1 MRMENVQPIEGITP
15 GMLWTFIV
23 VLVGL
28 AALFVLGHKVVEI
41 IRTERERKQLQQQP
55 GEKLAEEISDK
66 VLKKLEPRFADIDR
80 KFANDKETIDRH
92 TRQIE
97 ALTGRADSNDE
108 GIKALSRGVLAL
120 LNHALH
126 NGNTDELEKA
136 QQGINDYLIEK

>member
-1 MRMENVQPIEGITP
+1 MEQIKPIEGITP
-15 GMLWTFIV
+15 GMIWTFV
-23 VLVGL
+23 AVLVGL
-28 AALFVLGHKVVEI
+28 AALYVLYGKV
-41 IRTERERKQLQQQP
+41 RETYAKNKRMKDP
-55 GEKLAEEISDK
+55 EKKLADEISAR
-66 VLKKLEPRFADIDR
+66 VLEKLEPRFADIDR
-80 KFANDKETIDRH
+80 KFANDKDAIDRH

-97 ALTGRADSNDE
+97 ALTSRSNGYDE